1 MRDVILF
8 GTRLVVG
15 SYLAVHGAQ
24 KLFGAFGGGGLDK
37 TAAGFE
43 HIGLTPGRP
52 MATIAGVTELGGG
65 VLTIAGVAD
74 PAGPLA
80 IMGAMSVAATTH
92 RANGP
97 LAANRGFELPLT
109 NLAAAAAL
117 AVAGPGRIRLS
128 PPLRRELTALVVVGG
143 AAMAAASVARML
155 TASRDQA
162 AKAQPPATPQ
172 DGAANNGAANNGA
185 ANSGG
190 ANSGA
195 AGSGAAGNG
204 AAGNGAANGGAAGHG
219 PSNGGAQA
227 G

>member
-143 AAMAAASVARML
+143 TAMAAASVARML

-162 AKAQPPATPQ
+162 AKAQPPAMPQ
-172 DGAANNGAANNGA
+172 DSAANNGAANNGAANNGA
-185 ANSGG
+185 ANNSA
-190 ANSGA
+190 ANG
-195 AGSGAAGNG
+195 G